1 MVRKTILIV
10 LSITL
15 IVSGYFAYQLNKQFN
30 QIKHVTIDKSDQ
42 ALGIKMN
49 NLGDRLEEKLNYDK
63 KTFYNDDVVNIA
75 LFGLDRRSPEE
86 SARSDSIMILTID
99 YSNKEI
105 KLSSIMRD
113 LRVPIEKHGMDK
125 INHAYSYGG
134 PQLAVKTI
142 NQNFGTNIKDFV
154 AVDFDGLKKI
164 IDVYGGVTVLIND
177 NEISYVNQCIANSEN
192 YLSKAGKQLL
202 NGEQAV
208 AFSRVRYIGNGDFE
222 RTERQRKILVDMIHK
237 TRDSGLSS
245 FPGYVAEIMPHVQT
259 SLDKTTILSLGMKCF
274 KEDIKTLEE
283 ERFPLDGYWEDTKIS
298 GVYYLSADIDKTKQH
313 IVDFIYGSASKVSQD
328 LACFQILFVNK
339 AKS

>member
-1 MVRKTILIV
+1 MVKKTIVIV

-15 IVSGYFAYQLNKQFN
+15 IISGYLAYQLNQQFN
-30 QIKHVTIDKSDQ
+30 QINHVNIDKSDQ

-49 NLGDRLEEKLNYDK
+49 NPPGDRLEEKLKYDK
-63 KTFYNDDVVNIA
+63 KNFYHTDVVNIA
-75 LFGLDRRSPEE
+75 LFGLDRRFPEE
-86 SARSDSIMILTID
+86 NARSDSIMILSID
-99 YSNKEI
+99 YKNKEI

-154 AVDFDGLKKI
+154 AVDFEGLKKI
-164 IDVYGGVTVLIND
+164 IDVYGGVTVNVKD
-177 NEISYVNQCIANSEN
+177 NEVPYVNESIANREN
-192 YLSKAGKQLL
+192 YLHKGGKQLL

-222 RTERQRKILVDMIHK
+222 RTERQRKILVDLVFK

-245 FPGYVAEIMPHVQT
+245 YPGYVAEIMPHVQT
-259 SLDKTTILSLGMKCF
+259 SLDKATVLSLGIKGF
-274 KEDIKTLEE
+274 REDISKLEE
-283 ERFPLDGYWEDTKIS
+283 ERFPLDGYWKDTKIS
-298 GVYYLSADIDKTKQH
+298 GVYSLSADIDKTKQH
-313 IVDFIYGSASKVSQD
+313 IVDFIYGSASTAAQD
-328 LACFQILFVNK
+328 LAYSEKFICK
-339 AKS
+339 